1 MFVALFIFQSALG
14 QQLMDEGF
22 KLLETGDFEKAETF
36 FDAYLQKE
44 PSNKTALICYGRAVG
59 LSGEPKKAIAH
70 FKVLKAQYPQD
81 FEIAVNFNE
90 AFLWDGQFE
99 EAKPLY
105 ESLLKLYP
113 DSFAVHLGYAN
124 TLSNLKEYPEALE
137 WINKTIILDSTNT
150 SARVSRKYIR
160 LGYADMLLKKKNYTK
175 AEDLLK
181 ENFSDFPKDKET
193 LISLANLYLIRKEVN
208 KAKEAYIAL
217 ATTEADSIRALN
229 GMSLAEHI
237 GKNDRNALSLA
248 TEALGKVQLL
258 NDDILK
264 SQTRER
270 YVQALIWNSS
280 YAKAKTQI
288 DSLQQALPR
297 EPWVKALR
305 ASLGMYTADFG
316 VSIDEYDDIL
326 AIDST
331 SFDGNLGKANA
342 LFASDQIIPAYRA
355 AFKTLSVFPGQPD
368 AQGLVE
374 KINGLHI
381 PTTEARAFYTFDNG
395 NNIAYGNQVSA
406 NIPFS
411 TKFRTTLS
419 YMYRNTENTLTSN
432 QALSQILLGGIT
444 YKIMPNTR
452 LKAVAGFNFAGFDD
466 RNYAQPILD
475 LRLQMKPLKL
485 QNLELGYQREVQNFN
500 ADLIERKIVMNHFG
514 LNYNLGTTFG
524 LGWYTQ
530 AMHTRQTDGNT
541 RNLIFSSLYYNLFKI
556 PAVKV
561 GFNYQY
567 ISFSEQLPTIYFSP
581 EKYQAVEIFGDVRG
595 SFSEKT
601 SYYFNG
607 AAGSQKVEDDQSS
620 AVFRLEAGFKHQFAN
635 RLGIELYGKYSN
647 IASAT
652 ATGFEFTEIGF
663 KLQWKLSSAPLF
675 YKKLLA
681 RL

>member
-22 KLLETGDFEKAETF
+22 KLLENGDFEKAETF

-59 LSGEPKKAIAH
+59 LSGEPKKAIEH
-70 FKVLKAQYPQD
+70 FEGLKGQYPQD
-81 FEIAVNFNE
+81 FEIAVNYNE
-90 AFLWDGQFE
+90 AFLWDGQYE
-99 EAKPLY
+99 KARPLY
-105 ESLLKLYP
+105 ESLLDLYP

-124 TLSNLKEYPEALE
+124 TLGNLKEYPEALE
-137 WINKTIILDSTNT
+137 WINKTISLDSTNS
-150 SARVSRKYIR
+150 SAMVSRKYIR
-160 LGYADMLLKKKNYTK
+160 LGYADGLIKKKNYSK
-175 AEDLLK
+175 AEELLK

-193 LISLANLYLIRKEVN
+193 LISLANLYLILKEVN
-208 KAKEAYIAL
+208 KAKDTYIVM
-217 ATTEADSIRALN
+217 ATTKSDSVRALN

-237 GKNDRNALSLA
+237 GKNDRRALSLA
-248 TEALGKVQLL
+248 AQALEKAQLIH
-258 NDDILK
+258 DDMLK
-264 SQTRER
+264 NQTRER
-270 YVQALIWNSS
+270 YVQSLIWNSS
-280 YAKAKTQI
+280 YGKAKTQI
-288 DSLQQALPR
+288 DSLEQVHSK

-305 ASLGMYTADFG
+305 ATLGMYTADFG
-316 VSIDEYDDIL
+316 VSIEEYDDIL

-342 LFASDQIIPAYRA
+342 LFASDEIIPAYRA
-355 AFKTLSVFPGQPD
+355 AFKTLSVFPGQSD

-406 NIPFS
+406 KIPFS
-411 TKFRTTLS
+411 TKFRSTLS
-419 YMYRNTENTLTSN
+419 YTYRNTENTLTSN
-432 QALSQILLGGIT
+432 QALSHILLGGIS
-444 YKIMPNTR
+444 YKIMPNTK

-500 ADLIERKIVMNHFG
+500 ADLIEREIVMNHFG
-514 LNYNLGTTFG
+514 LNYNLGTTFD

-530 AMHTRQTDGNT
+530 AMHTIQTDGNT

-561 GFNYQY
+561 GINYQY

-607 AAGSQKVEDDQSS
+607 AAGSQKVEDDHSS
-620 AVFRLEAGFKHQFAN
+620 AVFRLEGGFKHQFAK
-635 RLGIELYGKYSN
+635 RLDIELYGKYSN

-663 KLQWKLSSAPLF
+663 KVQWKLTEAPLF